1 MNIKII
7 SEIERFIYGEIEDGF
22 SKDHIIEEVIDI
34 YGNEASEEDLTDL
47 VYDVFERYE

>member
-1 MNIKII
+1 MNVNTRIK
-7 SEIERFIYGEIEDGF
+7 IERFIYGEIEDGF

-47 VYDVFERYE
+47 VYDVFEGFE